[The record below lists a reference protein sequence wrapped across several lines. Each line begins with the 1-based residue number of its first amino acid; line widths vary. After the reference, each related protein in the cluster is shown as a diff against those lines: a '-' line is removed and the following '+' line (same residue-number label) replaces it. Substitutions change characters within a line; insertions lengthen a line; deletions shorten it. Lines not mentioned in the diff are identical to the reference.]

1 MRFRNPL
8 AILAQAIT
16 ARKSIAAETVTYPFL
31 LSGEGKGVLVQLRPS
46 LMANIVAIAEARKS
60 AMILATEGFENSLEL
75 GSVRASLEADGWT
88 VNVCVASAA
97 EVRGRYGLS
106 VDAAI
111 NAEKSTDPV
120 STNTTTF
127 DLFLAAAINAR
138 ADELHYHVREKTC
151 EITHLIDGR
160 IVQADSLKTR
170 DAIEVLSSAFTN
182 LAEQYSYE
190 PNKSSFAHANVDQS
204 CMIMRTINGSRYKL
218 RYATVPEADGG
229 FDVTIRIL
237 PQAEK
242 GQVPSLEKLGFVPSF
257 IRLLRAA
264 TNRRR
269 GAIYVCGPVGGG
281 KTTTL
286 YSLLYRPKDQR
297 DRYVVTVE
305 DPPEYEQ
312 DGITRIPVDKLGHDK
327 LEKKLLR
334 MGVHWALVG
343 EVRDHLMGR
352 LVKVLSETG
361 QKVFTTCHVLN
372 ANQIID
378 RLTSDEIGIS
388 RQTLCDTDMV
398 AALTYTCLL
407 PKLCPHCSVSAT
419 EDGAVD
425 DRIRQQMQRLEI
437 SLESVRVAKAAGC
450 SHCSGGRRGRQPV
463 VEIII
468 PDATYLRYMREGLD
482 GDAKEYWLSSCRSHV
497 THEDVVG
504 KPMMATALY
513 WVSKGKLD
521 PLDLEREIDTLESF
535 TPRVTRKNLLE
546 LRSA

>member
-1 MRFRNPL
+1 ML
-8 AILAQAIT
+8 SQAFM
-16 ARKSIAAETVTYPFL
+16 ARKRTSAESVTYPFL
-31 LSGEGKGVLVQLRPS
+31 LSGEGKGVRIQLRPS

-60 AMILATEGFENSLEL
+60 AIILATDGYENSAEL
-75 GSVRASLEADGWT
+75 DSVRGSLEADGWS
-88 VNVCVASAA
+88 VNVRLASAA

-106 VDAAI
+106 ADAAI
-111 NAEKSTDPV
+111 TAQKSTNPA

-127 DLFLAAAINAR
+127 DLLLTAAINAR
-138 ADELHYHVREKTC
+138 ADELHYHVRGKIC

-160 IVQADSLKTR
+160 IVQAESLTAR

-182 LAEQYSYE
+182 LAEQNSYE
-190 PNKSSFAHANVDQS
+190 PNKSSFAHASVDQS
-204 CMIMRTINGSRYKL
+204 CMIKRTINGSHYKL
-218 RYATVPEADGG
+218 RYSTVPEADGG
-229 FDVTIRIL
+229 FDVTMRIL

-242 GQVPSLEKLGFVPSF
+242 GQVPTLEKLGFVPSF

-264 TNRRR
+264 TERRR

-286 YSLLYRPKDQR
+286 YSLLYRQRDQR
-297 DRYVVTVE
+297 DRYIVTVE

-312 DGITRIPVDKLGHDK
+312 EGITQIPVEKLGHDK

-334 MGVHWALVG
+334 MGVHWCLVG

-398 AALTYTCLL
+398 AALTYTCLV
-407 PKLCPHCSVSAT
+407 PKLCAHCSISAT
-419 EDGAVD
+419 EEGAVD

-437 SLESVRVAKAAGC
+437 PLESVRVAKTAGC
-450 SHCSGGRRGRQPV
+450 PHCSGGRRGRQPV

-468 PDATYLRYMREGLD
+468 PDATYLRCMREGRD
-482 GDAKEYWLSSCRSHV
+482 GDAKEYWLNSCRSHV
-497 THEDVVG
+497 THEDVTG

-521 PLDLEREIDTLESF
+521 PLDLEREIDALESF
-535 TPRVTRKNLLE
+535 TPRVSRKNALE
-546 LRSA
+546 LRAA